1 MSYSV
6 PIALTSALTPAPS
19 EALPEATSVAVRE
32 IAQSAIAANTRRSY
46 TSGLAYWL
54 AWHAARF
61 GGELTLPVPEAV
73 VIQFLVDHF
82 GRPDN
87 ANAQRRITWEL
98 PDAVDRQL
106 VAQGAKKRLGP
117 LKYTTV
123 LHRLT
128 VLSMAHVRATQPSPL
143 NTAQIQQLL
152 RDTRRAAHA
161 AGETP
166 RKKLALTADE
176 IRAMMDACEDDLM
189 GLRDRALL
197 AFGFASGGRRRS
209 EIAEAVV
216 ENLRRTGPVS
226 YVYALTH
233 SKTRRTSA
241 GSANAKPIIGDA
253 AVALRAW
260 LEASGATEGPLFRR
274 VRGRTL
280 GGALSGHA
288 VGAIIQRRANA
299 AGIDGDIAGH
309 SVRSGFATEAG
320 RRGIPLAEAMTLTDH
335 KSAQTFLGY
344 YQAGAVES
352 NQAARVLDRPGPS
365 RVPSDT
371 TDDA

>member
-1 MSYSV
+1 MADSV
-6 PIALTSALTPAPS
+6 PITLTDALTPVSP
-19 EALPEATSVAVRE
+19 EALQDAASTAVRE
-32 IAQSAIAANTRRSY
+32 IVRSATAANTRRSY

-73 VIQFLVDHF
+73 VVQFLVDHF
-82 GRPDN
+82 GRLDSERPHGTI
-87 ANAQRRITWEL
+87 RWEL
-98 PDAVDRQL
+98 PEDVDRQL
-106 VAQGAKKRLGP
+106 VSQGSKQRLGP

-128 VLSMAHVRATQPSPL
+128 VLSMAHVRARQPNPL
-143 NTAQIQQLL
+143 NTEQIRQLV
-152 RDTRRAAHA
+152 RDVRRAAHA

-176 IRAMMDACEDDLM
+176 VHAMMDACEDNLL

-209 EIAEAVV
+209 EIAEAAVA
-216 ENLRRTGPVS
+216 NLRRTGPVS
-226 YVYALTH
+226 YVYSLTH
-233 SKTRRTSA
+233 SKTRKTSD
-241 GSANAKPIIGDA
+241 GSANAKPIVGDA
-253 AVALRAW
+253 AVALRVW
-260 LEASGATEGPLFRR
+260 LEASGVTEGPIFRR
-274 VRGRTL
+274 VRGRTV

-288 VGAIIQRRANA
+288 VGAIIQRRALA
-299 AGIDGDIAGH
+299 AGVDGDIAGH

-344 YQAGAVES
+344 YQAGAVETNRAGRMLDRS
-352 NQAARVLDRPGPS
+352 GLNQATDAPGG
-365 RVPSDT
+365 
-371 TDDA
+371 AA